1 MKLSIKFLNRNENV
15 EMDAS
20 QSIKEKDVIRNN
32 IITSYKRTIYTSSK
46 YSFQNINKILDNR

>member
-1 MKLSIKFLNRNENV
+1 
-15 EMDAS
+15 MDAS

-46 YSFQNINKILDNR
+46 YSFQNINKIMDNC

>member
-46 YSFQNINKILDNR
+46 YSFQNINKIMDNC